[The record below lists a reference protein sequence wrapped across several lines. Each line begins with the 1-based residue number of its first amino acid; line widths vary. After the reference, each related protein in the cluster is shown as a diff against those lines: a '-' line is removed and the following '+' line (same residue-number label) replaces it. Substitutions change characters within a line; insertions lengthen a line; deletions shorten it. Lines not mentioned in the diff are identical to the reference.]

1 MRAESHT
8 VFPIPRADGSLWPNL
23 PHSEV
28 LSEQYRV
35 SWSVGLSLIKNTH
48 THIYIVG
55 ARRNFFRKLHAR

>member
-1 MRAESHT
+1 MRAELHT
-8 VFPIPRADGSLWPNL
+8 VFPIPRADGSPWPNL

-48 THIYIVG
+48 TYV
-55 ARRNFFRKLHAR
+55 